1 MDPLFCLLYQ
11 KLFTNST
18 LSYSNRR
25 QQWRTMLYQ
34 LDGSSKTKN
43 VLSPLLNRSCCLL
56 RSQFPTMMYTGN
68 WSLLVYYLLVVFNET
83 LLFLHFVS
91 NHENYLIQ
99 IGNSDGICEFMIT
112 GEINNELIHIICT
125 IYNVHM
131 FNVYHAPT
139 SNCSFNHS
147 VQQAE
152 IT

>member
-25 QQWRTMLYQ
+25 QQWQ

-91 NHENYLIQ
+91 NHENHLIQ
-99 IGNSDGICEFMIT
+99 IRNSDGICEFMIT